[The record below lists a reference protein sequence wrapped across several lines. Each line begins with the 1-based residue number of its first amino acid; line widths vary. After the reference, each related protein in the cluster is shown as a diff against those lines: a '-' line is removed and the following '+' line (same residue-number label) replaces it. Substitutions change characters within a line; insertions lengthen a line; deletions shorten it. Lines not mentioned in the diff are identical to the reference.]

1 MVSSGSKTSIIH
13 VNLTRQLICHHFRME
28 IYMHSHKSLNINS
41 VQDDTTVMLSH
52 IQCRVVQWSGFCRV
66 LVQRV
71 MIPCWDHWGMDTYKS
86 GPTGVW
92 LMWLWVVGVTH
103 SCGFRYPQP
112 LPTPMT
118 ISQTR
123 PIGGHFGPTSEIFNP
138 AAHFFQGAHIVVYRF
153 DCLYLLYSI
162 HFSQF
167 MPKKF
172 TKKWTKHENTWS
184 PPFLYNTK
192 MAADGCW
199 ARKALILRELL

>member
-86 GPTGVW
+86 SPTGVW

-118 ISQTR
+118 ISQTHSILVPHQKFSILQLISFR
-123 PIGGHFGPTSEIFNP
+123 VPTLWCIDLTVSTCYIQYTFLSLCQKKLRKNEQSTNILEVHHFCIIQKWLPTVAGPT
-138 AAHFFQGAHIVVYRF
+138 
-153 DCLYLLYSI
+153 
-162 HFSQF
+162 
-167 MPKKF
+167 
-172 TKKWTKHENTWS
+172 KH
-184 PPFLYNTK
+184 
-192 MAADGCW
+192 
-199 ARKALILRELL
+199 